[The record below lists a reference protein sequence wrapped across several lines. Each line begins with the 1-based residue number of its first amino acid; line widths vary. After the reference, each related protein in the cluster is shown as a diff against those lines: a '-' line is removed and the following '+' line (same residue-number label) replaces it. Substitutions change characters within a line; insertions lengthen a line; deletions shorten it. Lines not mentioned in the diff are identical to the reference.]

1 MNNLAVKKERRISDA
16 LLIGIFMLGVIFLR
30 LFYITRTTGPFIYA
44 DELGYWSH
52 AAHMTGHTWA
62 GVMNG
67 VSWYSF
73 GYSFWL
79 ALTFLFSD
87 RMIVMYRIAIILNVM
102 MNLGIYLLAFQII
115 RKLAREQEI
124 ITSGLIAFAATCF
137 PTYIFYSYTTM
148 CETALALAIWFLFYE
163 TVSLEEKPRWWK
175 GALLGITAGY
185 TYMVH
190 NRSLTVVLAV
200 GVCLILLEFR
210 HKIDWKIMVSFAV
223 SLLVAF
229 LFYAF
234 VKDYLESVIVQNQV
248 VAETQTAIERGTAN
262 TYGKMWQRLLSI
274 FKAENIIRP
283 FLSLMG
289 QMWQCLSSTYLLAG
303 LGAVYAVRQL
313 GKNVKDGQNISI
325 YAYPVLALLFSVG
338 LTSVAAL
345 GPRLGTTGRVRIDA
359 AFYGRYN
366 ECYFPLLIMMALLVF
381 CEGQMQGALK
391 TLAGTVF
398 VYLALSVGMSFR
410 LYGMDG
416 YLNIVSAVSIHI
428 FHWLGEF
435 SVWKCTGI
443 ALLGCGIIVGL
454 CCFKRVGNL
463 GRYAGMT
470 ILVALFSTTALYCM
484 RTSIRGEN
492 DYTMQYAPL
501 YDYLNENTEKGEI
514 VYMTTGGKPAYD
526 LQSRLVDKSAVVILP
541 ETLDA
546 AAKGSY
552 VVINEEELT
561 KAPVVDYEICMQCE
575 EFVVIRLH

>member
-30 LFYITRTTGPFIYA
+30 IFYITRTTGPFIYA

-62 GVMNG
+62 GVMDG

-115 RKLAREQEI
+115 RKLAREQKI

-137 PTYIFYSYTTM
+137 PTYIFYAYTTM
-148 CETALALAIWFLFYE
+148 CETALALAIWLLFYE

-185 TYMVH
+185 AYMVH

-200 GVCLILLEFR
+200 GVCLILLWFR
-210 HKIDWKIMVSFAV
+210 HTIDWKIVISVLVSFLV
-223 SLLVAF
+223 MLLLYTMIKDF
-229 LFYAF
+229 L
-234 VKDYLESVIVQNQV
+234 EGMIVGNQMLADTQV
-248 VAETQTAIERGTAN
+248 VINKGRAN
-262 TYGKMWQRLLSI
+262 TFQNIWNKFVRLFRPDRI
-274 FKAENIIRP
+274 KRP

-289 QMWQCLSSTYLLAG
+289 QLWQCLSSTYLLAG
-303 LGAVYAVRQL
+303 VGAAYIVRYFV
-313 GKNVKDGQNISI
+313 KNVKRGRHLCA
-325 YAYPVLALLFSVG
+325 YAFPLFAVAFSFG
-338 LTSVAAL
+338 LTCVTAY
-345 GPRLGTTGRVRIDA
+345 GPEIGTTGRVRIDP

-366 ECYFPLLIMMALLVF
+366 ECYFPLLIMMALLVL

-391 TLAGTVF
+391 TLAGTAF

-435 SVWKCTGI
+435 SVWKCMAI

-454 CCFKRVGNL
+454 CCFKRMGNL
-463 GRYAGMT
+463 GRYAGMAA
-470 ILVALFSTTALYCM
+470 LVFLFSATAFYCM

-501 YDYLNENTEKGEI
+501 YDYLNENTEEGEI
-514 VYMTTGGKPAYD
+514 VYMTVENKPAYD
-526 LQSRLVDKSAVVILP
+526 LQSRLVDKPVVVMQP
-541 ETLDA
+541 EELGA
-546 AAKGSY
+546 AAGGAY
-552 VVINEEELT
+552 VVSREEDLENADV
-561 KAPVVDYEICMQCE
+561 KGYEICMRCE
-575 EFVVIRLH
+575 EFLVVRFD